1 VTFRKAFL
9 AVLLGVAVV
18 GCGSAASASQAPS
31 RTLAPAPTLAPVPSA
46 APTAAT
52 PDPTPSDPTPS
63 AAACAVEPQTGI
75 LPSDRLSTVE
85 VLGLPG
91 RDVVRFD
98 FDEASLDEV
107 GVPRGSLDVAVPPFT
122 GGSSGLPMDVK
133 GEHVLEVIFKGMS
146 LQNDVGQPTFD
157 GPREIEATD
166 PARSL
171 RHVVLYDEF
180 EGQMGWYIGYDG
192 AGCVTLSREGDSV
205 VLAIDF
211 GPGS

>member
-1 VTFRKAFL
+1 MTLRKAFFSI
-9 AVLLGVAVV
+9 LLGLAVV

-31 RTLAPAPTLAPVPSA
+31 RTVAPAPTSSL
-46 APTAAT
+46 APTATPPPAT
-52 PDPTPSDPTPS
+52 PDPTPS
-63 AAACAVEPQTGI
+63 AAACVVEPQTGI
-75 LPSDRLSTVE
+75 LPSDRVSNIE

-91 RDVVRFD
+91 RDVVRFT
-98 FDEASLDEV
+98 FGE
-107 GVPRGSLDVAVPPFT
+107 GSLDPVGAATGALETAVPPFV
-122 GGSSGLPMDVK
+122 GGSSGLPMDVH
-133 GEHVLEVIFKGMS
+133 GEHVLEVVFKGMS
-146 LQNDVGQPTFD
+146 LQNDIGQPTFD

-192 AGCVTLSREGDSV
+192 AGCVSLSREGDSI